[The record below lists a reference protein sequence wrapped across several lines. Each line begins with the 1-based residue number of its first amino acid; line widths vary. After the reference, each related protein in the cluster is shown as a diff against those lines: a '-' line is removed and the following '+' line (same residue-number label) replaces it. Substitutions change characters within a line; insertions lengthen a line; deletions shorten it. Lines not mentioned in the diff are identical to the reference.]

1 MERVGGERSKTGG
14 SSDGGSSERLSAL
27 DPAGPSSPPVL
38 VPGSGTPGRRPS
50 SVSDSGDTGVGTYSS
65 DSIEDVCTYSQ
76 RSSTAQPHS
85 LGQLFVPGLSS
96 PVHIRPLSLTCSYD
110 RLSAKHRNTAQ
121 WYKSCQQLTS
131 SQSPGSPVNL
141 DNQEPIRKCSSLN
154 KLSSWTVFDSSRTTS
169 YNSDLQGSLDR
180 GLLKSHKRDTCNN
193 RTDFYLPL
201 TSSFRCNSSLLR
213 SPGSGPSYHYKHIQ
227 KSTSLESDLSLLRNH
242 SAFSSPIKHNLYTS
256 PTLQDRNMVH
266 EDGNVYGQ
274 GLNEQPPLDSPIQPE
289 IRTQM
294 WLSEQMAYRP
304 KFELGGSVGVNAYKE
319 TVENYGDKVTRQHG
333 NTPHKAG
340 VKQILKAGPVPVPGL
355 VKFQEGL
362 LRQREQEI
370 DWQKQQILQL
380 QARITENELR
390 VQQVLQSH
398 RGRLED
404 HYICSSKD
412 KALGLPFKHAS
423 DSPCDTELSPK
434 LTAAEMEIVYLKN
447 VFKQVT
453 QKYTEDVCKM
463 EEKIQTRDRYIS
475 SLRKKCMRE
484 SEQKREKLQR
494 AETLESYLADL
505 PALNEVQVQTQ
516 QLKEVQQKAKE
527 MEKTVSWLQR
537 SQEQGHLLLREKYIK
552 IELQTKRENELIA
565 SVHSLQQKVQQCL
578 EDGVRLPVLDLKQ
591 LEGEKAQLLAQ
602 KDYSSKQQQKEEVL
616 LAKPWSLSEMPQVSQ
631 LLKEL
636 SVCVQDLQ
644 ALCSILAQRAQGQEP
659 NLSLL
664 LGIKSL
670 SLSAE
675 ENNCTALLEEE
686 MRIKLLEVAQLR
698 RDIEELRTNMTQP
711 SVLH

>member
-1 MERVGGERSKTGG
+1 M
-14 SSDGGSSERLSAL
+14 
-27 DPAGPSSPPVL
+27 
-38 VPGSGTPGRRPS
+38 
-50 SVSDSGDTGVGTYSS
+50 
-65 DSIEDVCTYSQ
+65 
-76 RSSTAQPHS
+76 
-85 LGQLFVPGLSS
+85 
-96 PVHIRPLSLTCSYD
+96 
-110 RLSAKHRNTAQ
+110 
-121 WYKSCQQLTS
+121 
-131 SQSPGSPVNL
+131 
-141 DNQEPIRKCSSLN
+141 
-154 KLSSWTVFDSSRTTS
+154 
-169 YNSDLQGSLDR
+169 
-180 GLLKSHKRDTCNN
+180 
-193 RTDFYLPL
+193 
-201 TSSFRCNSSLLR
+201 
-213 SPGSGPSYHYKHIQ
+213 
-227 KSTSLESDLSLLRNH
+227 
-242 SAFSSPIKHNLYTS
+242 
-256 PTLQDRNMVH
+256 
-266 EDGNVYGQ
+266 
-274 GLNEQPPLDSPIQPE
+274 
-289 IRTQM
+289 
-294 WLSEQMAYRP
+294 
-304 KFELGGSVGVNAYKE
+304 
-319 TVENYGDKVTRQHG
+319 
-333 NTPHKAG
+333 
-340 VKQILKAGPVPVPGL
+340 QILKAGPVPVPGL

-602 KDYSSKQQQKEEVL
+602 KDYSSKVIDHQNRLIEKLSLHLTQQKEEVL